1 MDRKVVE
8 KYIGRSVDVVLS
20 PNVGKASGTLL
31 RCEDDY
37 FVVATEHGEAFYVYP
52 MIWGVLPTSSEP
64 SPLPEPVQE
73 VPKAVEVPKPKP
85 IEPEEHE
92 PPVEPVIEQ
101 KEEEEEEQVEI
112 QEAEPAPSARAV
124 DFVDEINDCYDQIKA
139 KSETFVLNP
148 EYVKKFNTKNQ
159 ATVQE
164 LLAKYSEAVNV
175 KEDKP
180 YSMRM
185 RQILEGAKSFW
196 QSKKSNVAAAELYGF
211 VLHVMNEDVKSMKL
225 YMSIRDFRAAFIAS
239 KTASARATSAACLV
253 LSKELT
259 PETFAA
265 VLKLDPL
272 KVNALLRW
280 VMNNNP
286 DEACFKCVCAL
297 SCKLLGFT
305 LSSLP
310 VKDKLFSEKNIDA
323 LREWLKTQPSDTKI
337 VDEAL
342 KLLKT
347 GSPSQEIEQDSET
360 SHDVKD
366 IDWKTHEF
374 EGFFDYFNPNKDKL
388 YGFIK
393 CPELKH
399 FDIPLHSDEGTIF
412 VHFNQIEDKE
422 LRRKLLL
429 CKNMRPMTRVTF
441 KLGKNANGTA
451 AYDVKEKASS
461 NRKKINGA
469 SEPLTVNIM
478 SALSEEGEI
487 DYYERY
493 HNPPFGKIWVKNDK
507 KNYTFNE
514 DNVIDPLLAVFLEVE
529 PSPDNH
535 PVRFVRGMNA
545 DGKVQLKNIESAI
558 PFPEDKI
565 KAWEDSGLVKK
576 AKERLRLSV
585 IEDEPEMTRELEG
598 IMARAYAPLKPYE
611 PAV

>member
-8 KYIGRSVDVVLS
+8 QYIGRSVDVVLS

-52 MIWGVLPTSSEP
+52 MIWGVLPTSSE
-64 SPLPEPVQE
+64 QIQ
-73 VPKAVEVPKPKP
+73 KAVENSKP
-85 IEPEEHE
+85 E
-92 PPVEPVIEQ
+92 PVEPVKPKVHEKPKAAAKPTVAEVEVVEQEQEQEQ
-101 KEEEEEEQVEI
+101 KEEVEV
-112 QEAEPAPSARAV
+112 QEAEPAPSVRAV

-164 LLAKYSEAVNV
+164 LLAKYAEAVNV

-196 QSKKSNVAAAELYGF
+196 QSKKSNIAAAELYGF
-211 VLHVMNEDVKSMKL
+211 VLHVMDEHVKSMKL
-225 YMSIRDFRAAFIAS
+225 YMRIRDFRAAFIAS
-239 KTASARATSAACLV
+239 KTASSRATSAACLV

-280 VMNNNP
+280 VMDNNP

-305 LSSLP
+305 LSTLP
-310 VKDKLFSEKNIDA
+310 VKDKLFSEENIDA
-323 LREWLKTQPSDTKI
+323 LKEWLKTQPSDTKI

-347 GSPSQEIEQDSET
+347 GSPSQELEGA
-360 SHDVKD
+360 KD

-399 FDIPLHSDEGTIF
+399 FDIPLHSDEGSIF

-461 NRKKINGA
+461 NKKKINGA

-487 DYYERY
+487 DHYERY
-493 HNPPFGKIWVKNDK
+493 HNPPFGKIWVKSDK

-535 PVRFVRGMNA
+535 PVRFVKSMNA
-545 DGKVQLKNIESAI
+545 DGKVQLKNIESAT

-576 AKERLRLSV
+576 AKERLKLNPNS
-585 IEDEPEMTRELEG
+585 EEEAAMTQELEV
-598 IMARAYAPLKPYE
+598 IVARAYTPLKPYQ